1 MPLEVWDGVRPRL
14 KRAVITRN
22 EAQIGQLG
30 IIAAA
35 ENLAEPT
42 DWCFAEDSHKIV
54 VHLDGKLDRM
64 ECSFS
69 VGPSGPT
76 IPKRGDIWIIP
87 AGCRYAALAQG
98 DRAQFVELTVPTAL
112 LADAALAARVGYR
125 DDFLLGAASRLYDL
139 IERPQD
145 DIASMAAQA
154 ISTALSAHLLDRFRN
169 RKPPARKHRLSEQ
182 DRSLL
187 GEAIKGQLDARHSLE
202 TLAAL
207 IGMDVRQFTGAFR
220 DAFGLTPWQYVLRA
234 RLDNAAGRLRR
245 SDAAVTE
252 IALSAGFATP
262 SHFATAFTRHFG
274 VSPSR
279 YRSFMENT

>member
-1 MPLEVWDGVRPRL
+1 MPLQAWDGVRPRL
-14 KRAVITRN
+14 KRAVVTYN

-30 IIAAA
+30 IIAAS
-35 ENLAEPT
+35 ENLTEPT
-42 DWCFAEDSHKIV
+42 DWFFAEDNHKIV
-54 VHLDGKLDRM
+54 IHLDGKLDRM

-76 IPKRGDIWIIP
+76 LPKRGDIWIIP

-98 DRAQFVELTVPTAL
+98 ERAQFVELTVPTVL

-125 DDFLLGAASRLYDL
+125 DDFLFGAASRLYDL
-139 IERPQD
+139 MEHPQD
-145 DIASMAAQA
+145 EIAGMAVQA
-154 ISTALSAHLLDRFRN
+154 ISTALSAHLLDRFRIT
-169 RKPPARKHRLSEQ
+169 KPSTRKHRLSEK

-187 GEAIKGQLDARHSLE
+187 GEAIKSQLDARHSLGA
-202 TLAAL
+202 LAAL
-207 IGMDVRQFTGAFR
+207 VDMDVRQFTDAFR
-220 DAFGLTPWQYVLRA
+220 EAFGLTPWQYVVRA
-234 RLDNAAGRLRR
+234 RLDNAAQRLVQ

-262 SHFATAFTRHFG
+262 SHFATTFTRHFG

-279 YRSFMENT
+279 YRSLMES